1 LLQDVNKQEED
12 HDGNVRG
19 IAGKDH
25 EA

>member
-1 LLQDVNKQEED
+1 LLKVVNKQEED
-12 HDGNVRG
+12 HYGNVRG